1 MLRQMYYTSL
11 VRQEISFHDMPE
23 NASGKLCAA
32 LATEVTLI
40 QALTGETL
48 GILLSQVFVCVV
60 TIAVSFW
67 LGDWQVTLVMLACI
81 PLLSAAMSI
90 WLLVASGDAGGEA
103 SLGKDAGKIIGD
115 VTTSTRTVSSFTS
128 EQRFLDDFDVAT
140 VQHLKDTQVKQLVL
154 QPFAFGWSDGC
165 MLWIF
170 GLMFWFG
177 GIRLASGDADFR
189 SYWIPVFCMFY
200 LGMGI
205 GQTITG
211 VTDQQ
216 KAKAA
221 SLSVFRAI
229 DRKSNIDYSST
240 EGKKPRTCAGR
251 IELKDVHFTYPARP
265 DQQVCNGYNLVVE
278 PGQTV
283 ALCGASGS
291 GKSTAIQLIER
302 FYDPDSGS
310 VQLDGVDLRELNV
323 RWLREQIG
331 LVSQEP
337 VLFGGTIAE
346 NIGMG
351 KPGATKDEIVAA
363 AKMSN
368 AHDFIMTFPSGYET
382 NVGEKGGQLSGGQ
395 KQRVAIARAMI
406 KDPSV
411 LLLDEATSAL
421 DTESER
427 IVQAALDDLL
437 TKQKRTTIVIAHR
450 LSTIRDA
457 DKICVV
463 NAGRVVEEG
472 THDELMAKRDF
483 YYALNG
489 GA

>member
-1 MLRQMYYTSL
+1 
-11 VRQEISFHDMPE
+11 
-23 NASGKLCAA
+23 
-32 LATEVTLI
+32 
-40 QALTGETL
+40 
-48 GILLSQVFVCVV
+48 
-60 TIAVSFW
+60 
-67 LGDWQVTLVMLACI
+67 
-81 PLLSAAMSI
+81 
-90 WLLVASGDAGGEA
+90 
-103 SLGKDAGKIIGD
+103 
-115 VTTSTRTVSSFTS
+115 
-128 EQRFLDDFDVAT
+128 
-140 VQHLKDTQVKQLVL
+140 
-154 QPFAFGWSDGC
+154 
-165 MLWIF
+165 
-170 GLMFWFG
+170 
-177 GIRLASGDADFR
+177 
-189 SYWIPVFCMFY
+189 MFY

-240 EGKKPRTCAGR
+240 EGKKPHTCAGR